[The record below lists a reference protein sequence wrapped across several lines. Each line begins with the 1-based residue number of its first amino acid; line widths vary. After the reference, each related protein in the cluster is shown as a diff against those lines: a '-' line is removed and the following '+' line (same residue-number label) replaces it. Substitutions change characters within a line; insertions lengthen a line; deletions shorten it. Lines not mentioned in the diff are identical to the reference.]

1 MTKKRRNY
9 IIMRNQ
15 QIRLTEEDLH
25 MLVEDAVKSYLINEG
40 IEEGFWGGVKNAWNG
55 MKGGNFNVK
64 TNYRVGNWA
73 SSFNNYAQQAQNAIA
88 QMQQI
93 AQQSNNKPISTA
105 LGQIVKQMQK
115 AAQNFTKMAQNVAR
129 PQNIDTT
136 VKNPWAKKTAS
147 TPRSAVAGA
156 TGAGAAGAS
165 AGGTGTATTR
175 TRGRRVAGA

>member
-1 MTKKRRNY
+1 
-9 IIMRNQ
+9 MRNQ

-25 MLVEDAVKSYLINEG
+25 MLVEDAVKSYLMNEG

-55 MKGGNFNVK
+55 MKGGNFNVGQTYK
-64 TNYRVGNWA
+64 AGNWA

-93 AQQSNNKPISTA
+93 ARQSNNKPISTA
-105 LGQIVKQMQK
+105 LGQIAKQMQK
-115 AAQNFTKMAQNVAR
+115 AAQNFTQMAQNVAR
-129 PQNIDTT
+129 PQSIDTT
-136 VKNPWAKKTAS
+136 VKNPWAKKPESAS
-147 TPRSAVAGA
+147 RSAVAGA

>member
-1 MTKKRRNY
+1 MTKKRKNY
-9 IIMRNQ
+9 ITMRNQ

-25 MLVEDAVKSYLINEG
+25 ILVEDAVKSYLINEG

-105 LGQIVKQMQK
+105 LGQIAKQMQK
-115 AAQNFTKMAQNVAR
+115 AAQNFTQMAQNVAR
-129 PQNIDTT
+129 PQSIDTT

-156 TGAGAAGAS
+156 AGAGAA
-165 AGGTGTATTR
+165 GTGTATTR